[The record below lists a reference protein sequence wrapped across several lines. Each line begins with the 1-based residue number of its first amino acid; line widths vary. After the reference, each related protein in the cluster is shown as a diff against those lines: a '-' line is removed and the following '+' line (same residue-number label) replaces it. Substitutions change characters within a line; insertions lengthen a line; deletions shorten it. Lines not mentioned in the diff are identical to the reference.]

1 MRVDNTLPK
10 VEIRTPDNG
19 QRVLKNFTISS
30 LISDLH
36 LVSYQLDFST
46 TNDSNNSDWEQ
57 IYVKESLYQPTDKT
71 ELEEVETNKDW
82 EISVKD
88 EQVWLR
94 LIGTDKEDNTNSQTI
109 QVEIP
114 SAVQTRKGGIIASDD
129 QRAELYLPLNT
140 LAQDTIATVNALTET
155 EVEPPVCRV
164 S

>member
-1 MRVDNTLPK
+1 MSYQISVRADNLLPK

-94 LIGTDKEDNTNSQTI
+94 LIGTQIKRIIPTVKPSKWKSLRLCRLVK
-109 QVEIP
+109 VE
-114 SAVQTRKGGIIASDD
+114 S
-129 QRAELYLPLNT
+129 LPLMINEQNST
-140 LAQDTIATVNALTET
+140 FHSIHWLKILS
-155 EVEPPVCRV
+155 PP
-164 S
+164 SML